1 MPTIV
6 LFVQLAT
13 ESRME
18 PIELRG
24 SRGRGRLFEWVG
36 SQKRFFTQAVEL
48 VVGARS
54 AHAAFDAPD
63 DDGVA
68 AILAPKLGDAI
79 ESQKAL
85 RLSKRAADTERQ
97 HDGVVAAGAAFAGK
111 DVVHNGRVKARVACD
126 VRALDAALV
135 DEAAQ
140 VRGKRLVDGFAF
152 VQIGVDARTGQQPLE
167 QVFRQVFAFVLS
179 CQGGSNHRLDLEYI
193 DRAVAGRMG
202 RVDAAAWRALIYP
215 GEFRSK

>member
-1 MPTIV
+1 MTTIV

-18 PIELRG
+18 RIALRG
-24 SRGRGRLFEWVG
+24 SHRRGRLLFEWVG
-36 SQKRFFTQAVEL
+36 PQKRFLAQTVEF
-48 VVGARS
+48 VIGAS
-54 AHAAFDAPD
+54 ATHAAFDAPD

-68 AILAPKLGDAI
+68 AIFAPKFSDAV

-85 RLSKRAADTERQ
+85 RLSKCAADAECQ

-111 DVVHNGRVKARVACD
+111 DVVYNGWVKARVACD

-152 VQIGVDARTGQQPLE
+152 AKVGVDARTGQ
-167 QVFRQVFAFVLS
+167 
-179 CQGGSNHRLDLEYI
+179 
-193 DRAVAGRMG
+193 
-202 RVDAAAWRALIYP
+202 
-215 GEFRSK
+215 

>member
-97 HDGVVAAGAAFAGK
+97 HDGVVAAGAALPAKMSYTTVGL
-111 DVVHNGRVKARVACD
+111 RPEL
-126 VRALDAALV
+126 RATS
-135 DEAAQ
+135 E
-140 VRGKRLVDGFAF
+140 RLM
-152 VQIGVDARTGQQPLE
+152 RRSSM
-167 QVFRQVFAFVLS
+167 RQRKYE
-179 CQGGSNHRLDLEYI
+179 GSVWSTVSPSSR
-193 DRAVAGRMG
+193 
-202 RVDAAAWRALIYP
+202 
-215 GEFRSK
+215 

>member
-1 MPTIV
+1 MTTIV

-18 PIELRG
+18 RIVLRG
-24 SRGRGRLFEWVG
+24 SHRRGRLFEWIG
-36 SQKRFFTQAVEL
+36 SQKRFFAQAVKL
-48 VVGARS
+48 VIGAS
-54 AHAAFDAPD
+54 ATHAAFDAPD
-63 DDGVA
+63 DDGIT
-68 AILAPKLGDAI
+68 AILAPKLGDTV
-79 ESQKAL
+79 ESQKTL
-85 RLSKRAADTERQ
+85 RLSKRAADAECQ

-152 VQIGVDARTGQQPLE
+152 VKIGVDARTGQQPLE

-179 CQGGSNHRLDLEYI
+179 CQGGSNHRLDF
-193 DRAVAGRMG
+193 
-202 RVDAAAWRALIYP
+202 RVYR
-215 GEFRSK
+215 

>member
-1 MPTIV
+1 MTTIV

-18 PIELRG
+18 RIALRG
-24 SRGRGRLFEWVG
+24 SHRRGCLFEWVG
-36 SQKRFFTQAVEL
+36 SQKRFFAQAVKL
-48 VVGARS
+48 VIGAS
-54 AHAAFDAPD
+54 ATHAAFDAPD

-68 AILAPKLGDAI
+68 TIPAPKFSDAV

-85 RLSKRAADTERQ
+85 RLSKRTADAECQ
-97 HDGVVAAGAAFAGK
+97 HDGVVATGATFAGK
-111 DVVHNGRVKARVACD
+111 DVVHNGRVEARVACD

-152 VQIGVDARTGQQPLE
+152 VKIGVDARAGQQPLE

-179 CQGGSNHRLDLEYI
+179 CQGGSNHRLDF
-193 DRAVAGRMG
+193 
-202 RVDAAAWRALIYP
+202 RVYR
-215 GEFRSK
+215 

>member
-1 MPTIV
+1 MTTIV

-13 ESRME
+13 ELRME
-18 PIELRG
+18 RMRLRG
-24 SRGRGRLFEWVG
+24 TRGRGRLFEGVG

-48 VVGARS
+48 VIGAS
-54 AHAAFDAPD
+54 TTHAAFDAPD

-68 AILAPKLGDAI
+68 TILAPKFSDAV

-85 RLSKRAADTERQ
+85 RLSKRAADAECQ

-111 DVVHNGRVKARVACD
+111 DVVHNGWVKARVACD

-140 VRGKRLVDGFAF
+140 VRGKRLVDGFAL
-152 VQIGVDARTGQQPLE
+152 VKIGVDARTGQ
-167 QVFRQVFAFVLS
+167 
-179 CQGGSNHRLDLEYI
+179 
-193 DRAVAGRMG
+193 
-202 RVDAAAWRALIYP
+202 
-215 GEFRSK
+215 

>member
-1 MPTIV
+1 MTAIV

-18 PIELRG
+18 RIVLRG
-24 SRGRGRLFEWVG
+24 SHRRGRLFEWIG
-36 SQKRFFTQAVEL
+36 SQKRFFAQAVKL
-48 VVGARS
+48 VIS
-54 AHAAFDAPD
+54 ASATHAAFDAPD
-63 DDGVA
+63 DDGIT
-68 AILAPKLGDAI
+68 AILAPKLGDTV
-79 ESQKAL
+79 ESQKTL
-85 RLSKRAADTERQ
+85 RLSKRAADAECQ

-152 VQIGVDARTGQQPLE
+152 VKIGVDARTGQQPLE

-179 CQGGSNHRLDLEYI
+179 CQGGSNHRLDF
-193 DRAVAGRMG
+193 
-202 RVDAAAWRALIYP
+202 RVYR
-215 GEFRSK
+215 